1 MPNTINISRNMKFF
15 VYIIGTKYPKV
26 QTYVG
31 WSNDIKKRLKAHNE
45 SKGAKFTRGSKW
57 KLLYQEELFS
67 KSEAMRR
74 EVQLKKDRQLR
85 SQLRNKL
92 I

>member
-1 MPNTINISRNMKFF
+1 MPNTINISKNMRFF

-31 WSNDIKKRLKAHNE
+31 WSNNIKKRLKAHNE

-57 KLLYQEELFS
+57 KLLYQEELSS

-74 EVQLKKDRQLR
+74 EAHLKKDKQFR
-85 SQLRNKL
+85 SQLRNQL

>member
-1 MPNTINISRNMKFF
+1 MPNTINISRNMRFF
-15 VYIIGTKYPKV
+15 VYVIGTNYPKV
-26 QTYVG
+26 RTYVG
-31 WSNDIKKRLKAHNE
+31 WSNDVKKRLKAHNE

-57 KLLYQEELFS
+57 KLLYQEELSS

-74 EVQLKKDRQLR
+74 EAHLKKDKQFR
-85 SQLRNKL
+85 SQLRNQL

>member
-1 MPNTINISRNMKFF
+1 MPPVCPKPFPE
-15 VYIIGTKYPKV
+15 IIGTKHPKV
-26 QTYVG
+26 RTYVG
-31 WSNDIKKRLKAHNE
+31 WSNDVEKRLKAHNN

-57 KLLYQEELFS
+57 KLLYQEELSS

-74 EVQLKKDRQLR
+74 EIYLKKDRQLR
-85 SQLRNKL
+85 SQLRNL

>member
-15 VYIIGTKYPKV
+15 VYIIGTKHPKV
-26 QTYVG
+26 RTYVCL
-31 WSNDIKKRLKAHNE
+31 SNDVEKRLKAHNN

-57 KLLYQEELFS
+57 KLLYQEELSS

-74 EVQLKKDRQLR
+74 EIFLKKDRHLR

>member
-1 MPNTINISRNMKFF
+1 MLNTINISKNMKFF
-15 VYIIGTKYPKV
+15 VYIIGTKHPKAR
-26 QTYVG
+26 TYVG
-31 WSNDIKKRLKAHNE
+31 WSNDVKKRLKAHND
-45 SKGAKFTRGSKW
+45 SKGAKYTRGSKW
-57 KLLYQEELFS
+57 KLLYQEELSS

-74 EVQLKKDRQLR
+74 EIYLKKDRQLR

>member
-1 MPNTINISRNMKFF
+1 MPNTINISKNMRFF
-15 VYIIGTKYPKV
+15 VYIIGTKHPKIR
-26 QTYVG
+26 TYVG
-31 WSNDIKKRLKAHNE
+31 WSNDIKKRLTAHNE

-57 KLLYQEELFS
+57 NLLYQEELFS
-67 KSEAMRR
+67 KSEAMKR
-74 EVQLKKDRQLR
+74 EAQLKKDRQLR

>member
-1 MPNTINISRNMKFF
+1 MRFF
-15 VYIIGTKYPKV
+15 VYIIGTKHPKIR
-26 QTYVG
+26 TYVG
-31 WSNDIKKRLKAHNE
+31 WSNDVEKRLKAHNN

-57 KLLYQEELFS
+57 KLLYQEELPS

-74 EVQLKKDRQLR
+74 EIYLKKDKQLR
-85 SQLRNKL
+85 SQLRNL

>member
-1 MPNTINISRNMKFF
+1 MPNTINISRNMRFF
-15 VYIIGTKYPKV
+15 VYVIGTKYPKV
-26 QTYVG
+26 RTYVG
-31 WSNDIKKRLKAHNE
+31 WSNNIKKRLKAHNE

-57 KLLYQEELFS
+57 KLLYQEELSS

-74 EVQLKKDRQLR
+74 EANLKKNRQLR
-85 SQLRNKL
+85 SQLRTKL

>member
-1 MPNTINISRNMKFF
+1 MCIRDRRFF
-15 VYIIGTKYPKV
+15 VYIIGTKHPKV
-26 QTYVG
+26 RTYVG
-31 WSNDIKKRLKAHNE
+31 WSNDIEKRLRAHNN

-57 KLLYQEELFS
+57 KLLYQEELSS

-74 EVQLKKDRQLR
+74 EIYLKKDRQLR

>member
-1 MPNTINISRNMKFF
+1 MRFF
-15 VYIIGTKYPKV
+15 VYIIGTKHPKERK
-26 QTYVG
+26 YVG
-31 WSNDIKKRLKAHNE
+31 WSNDDEKRLKAHNN

-57 KLLYQEELFS
+57 KLLYQEELSS

-74 EVQLKKDRQLR
+74 EIYLKKDRQLR

>member
-1 MPNTINISRNMKFF
+1 MPNTIIISKHLRFF
-15 VYIIGTKYPKV
+15 VYIIGTNHPKARV
-26 QTYVG
+26 YVG
-31 WSNDIKKRLKAHNE
+31 WSNDVKKRLKAHNN

-57 KLLYQEELFS
+57 KLLYQEELSS

-74 EVQLKKDRQLR
+74 EIFLKKDRQLR

>member
-1 MPNTINISRNMKFF
+1 MRFF
-15 VYIIGTKYPKV
+15 VYIIGTKHPKV
-26 QTYVG
+26 RTYVG
-31 WSNDIKKRLKAHNE
+31 WSNDVEKRLKAHNN

-57 KLLYQEELFS
+57 QLLYQEELSS

-74 EVQLKKDRQLR
+74 EIYLKKDRQLR
-85 SQLRNKL
+85 SQLRNL

>member
-1 MPNTINISRNMKFF
+1 MPNTINISKNMRFF
-15 VYIIGTKYPKV
+15 VYIIGAKHPKV
-26 QTYVG
+26 RTYVG
-31 WSNDIKKRLKAHNE
+31 WSNNVEKRLKAHNN

-57 KLLYQEELFS
+57 KLLYQEELSS

-74 EVQLKKDRQLR
+74 EIYLKKDRQLR
-85 SQLRNKL
+85 SQLRNL

>member
-1 MPNTINISRNMKFF
+1 MCIRDR
-15 VYIIGTKYPKV
+15 VR
-26 QTYVG
+26 TYVG
-31 WSNDIKKRLKAHNE
+31 WSNDVEKRLKAHNN

-57 KLLYQEELFS
+57 KLLYQEELSS

-74 EVQLKKDRQLR
+74 EIYLKKDRQLR

>member
-1 MPNTINISRNMKFF
+1 MPNTINISKNMRFF
-15 VYIIGTKYPKV
+15 VYIIGTKHPKV
-26 QTYVG
+26 RTYVG
-31 WSNDIKKRLKAHNE
+31 WSNDIEKRLKAHNN

-57 KLLYQEELFS
+57 KLLYQEELSS

-74 EVQLKKDRQLR
+74 EIYLKKDKKLR
-85 SQLRNKL
+85 SQLRNL

>member
-1 MPNTINISRNMKFF
+1 MPNTINISRNMRFF
-15 VYIIGTKYPKV
+15 VYVIGTKYPKV
-26 QTYVG
+26 RTYVG
-31 WSNDIKKRLKAHNE
+31 WSNNIIKRLKAHNE

-57 KLLYQEELFS
+57 KLLYQEELSS

-74 EVQLKKDRQLR
+74 EIFLKKGRQLR

>member
-1 MPNTINISRNMKFF
+1 MRFF
-15 VYIIGTKYPKV
+15 VYVIGTKYPKV
-26 QTYVG
+26 RTYVG

-57 KLLYQEELFS
+57 KLLYKEELVS
-67 KSEAMRR
+67 KSEAMKR
-74 EVQLKKDRQLR
+74 EAQLKKDRQLR
-85 SQLRNKL
+85 SQLRNQL